1 MKKDLFH
8 YFEADVKNVYM
19 AYVRAA
25 KEKFGKDC
33 SATPYHTISFGL
45 NYSFKYNMNGG
56 ACHIHFIPYKTGTAV
71 GLRYTIVQM
80 FGARYEAHDADM
92 IRFVENEIN
101 VKSAS
106 INISMEEFMKD
117 SNRIFDEGLKSSNE
131 SVAVQVNG
139 TVSVAE
145 ELKKFKELLDSGVIT
160 QEEFD
165 AKKKQLLGL

>member
-1 MKKDLFH
+1 MKRDLFH
-8 YFEADVKNVYM
+8 YFESDVKTVYA
-19 AYVRAA
+19 AYVKAA

-80 FGARYEAHDADM
+80 FGARYEAHDSDM
-92 IRFVENEIN
+92 VDFVIKEIGA
-101 VKSAS
+101 KAS
-106 INISMEEFMKD
+106 NISIDMEEFMKE
-117 SNRIFDEGLKSSNE
+117 SNRVFDEGLKSSKE
-131 SVAVQVNG
+131 IVPIQVNE
-139 TVSVAE
+139 TVSTAD
-145 ELKKFKELLDSGVIT
+145 ELKKFKELLDSGIIT

-165 AKKKQLLGL
+165 AKKKQLLGI